1 MEGTRKRHRCNT
13 FCAVAAAYLVVA
25 DEAYG
30 RSIPSAFL
38 DKIASEFNLKYAEK
52 AVGAKESSLNSSFGY
67 VPLWL
72 HVCIRLQG
80 HVDAAPA
87 WRWDAVEN
95 RTSWLTEYSLTWRC
109 TASGADDT
117 HPYGSRKETVG

>member
-1 MEGTRKRHRCNT
+1 MHTSVTEARRKRHRCNT
-13 FCAVAAAYLVVA
+13 SCAVAAAYLVVA

-52 AVGAKESSLNSSFGY
+52 AVGAKEGSLNSSFGY

-72 HVCIRLQG
+72 RGCTGLQG
-80 HVDAAPA
+80 PVKASLLGVGLALRNHL
-87 WRWDAVEN
+87 
-95 RTSWLTEYSLTWRC
+95 TS
-109 TASGADDT
+109 
-117 HPYGSRKETVG
+117 